1 MVLKILLTIMMAVP
15 IVILG
20 GYLLDKLMEEALST
34 RKKTKKK
41 RRRNDGIELR
51 NSYEYRSSRKNNRR
65 KP

>member
-20 GYLLDKLMEEALST
+20 GYLLDRLMEEALST
-34 RKKTKKK
+34 RKKSKKKK
-41 RRRNDGIELR
+41 RRNEGVELR
-51 NSYEYRSSRKNNRR
+51 NSYEYRSGRKNSRR